1 MRSKFMLLILLLLT
15 YTLYAQPKSSLIQG
29 KLGLSRSKTIFLLYT
44 DPVTGVAHKDS
55 ALVNKGS
62 FAFESTIEIPSK
74 AILYSSPDYNRVD
87 LYLEPGTIEVKSQDS
102 LSHAIVSGSVVN
114 RDFNVLRK
122 RIATVE
128 AKGKKINNEARA
140 RMTASPELK
149 EDQEFRKEWD
159 NKISE
164 VGAELKLVYKSFI
177 EEMPGN
183 MVTIEAIEFIVGPNP
198 DITTVKKL
206 FSSINENVRNSSM
219 GKQYAKKIDD
229 LEKVNVGS
237 VAPEFTQ
244 ADTSGN
250 LVSLKDFKGK
260 YLLIDFW
267 ASWCG
272 PCREESPN
280 LVKAFHTYKNSNF
293 SIVSISLD
301 KASARKAWLKAII
314 KDGLLWTQLSDLKG
328 WDNEAAKLYSVSS
341 VPKSFLISPEG
352 KIVAKDL
359 RGEALNKKLE
369 ELLSKKN

>member
-1 MRSKFMLLILLLLT
+1 MRPKLMLLILVLLPCAT
-15 YTLYAQPKSSLIQG
+15 YAQRKSCLIQG

-44 DPVTGVAHKDS
+44 DPLTGASQKDS

-62 FAFESTIEIPSK
+62 FAFKSTIRIPSK
-74 AILYSSPDYNRVD
+74 AILYSLPDYNRID
-87 LYLEPGTIEVKSQDS
+87 LYLEPGTIEVKSPDS
-102 LSHAIVSGSVVN
+102 LSNAIVSGNIVN

-122 RIATVE
+122 RIAPVQ
-128 AKGKKINNEARA
+128 AKGKKINNEARVKMA
-140 RMTASPELK
+140 ASPELK
-149 EDQEFRKEWD
+149 EDKEFRKLWD
-159 NKISE
+159 DKISE
-164 VGAELKLVYKSFI
+164 VGAESKLVYKSFI

-183 MVTIEAIEFIVGPNP
+183 LVTIEAIDFIAGPNP
-198 DITTVKKL
+198 DIATIKKL
-206 FSSINENVRNSSM
+206 FSSINENVQKSLM

-229 LEKVNVGS
+229 LEKVNIGS
-237 VAPEFTQ
+237 IAPEFSQ

-280 LVKAFHTYKNSNF
+280 LVKAFNTYKNNNF

-301 KASARKAWLKAII
+301 KASARKAWLKAIA

-328 WDNEAAKLYSVSS
+328 WDNEAGKLYSVSS

-352 KIVAKDL
+352 KIIAKDL
-359 RGEALNKKLE
+359 RGDALNKKLE
-369 ELLSKKN
+369 ELLSKKP